1 MNIKK
6 YVAYRL
12 LSSFFVLFGLS
23 LLIFS
28 LSRLVPGDPARL
40 ALGPMAPQWAVD
52 KLRAQLHLDEP
63 VYIQYIY
70 WVTNVFRGD
79 LGQSLVTRRGVFSDI
94 VEFFPATFE
103 LVIFSVILST
113 SLAIILGVTSGKYA
127 NSLWDNIVRVI
138 SYIGIAIPS
147 FVWAIM
153 SVFIFG
159 YVLRWFPTLG
169 RLSSGMGMPTKVT
182 GLLLIDSLLAG
193 KLNVFRDAFYHMVLP
208 GTSLVIS
215 RLAQEARITR
225 ASVVENLHKDYIMA
239 ARSFG
244 IPERTI
250 TLKNL
255 LKPSLI
261 PTVAVMGMDIAGSMG
276 GSFIVETIF
285 NWPGLGRYGMSAMLS
300 NDINAIVGVVML
312 IGVFFAFM
320 NILVDL
326 ITAYLDPRIMMKLR
340 AG

>member
-1 MNIKK
+1 MKIRK
-6 YVAYRL
+6 YIAYRL
-12 LSSFFVLFGLS
+12 ISSIFVLFGLS

-28 LSRLVPGDPARL
+28 LSRIVPGDPARL

-52 KLRAQLHLDEP
+52 KLRSELHLDKP
-63 VYIQYIY
+63 IYMQYY
-70 WVTNVFRGD
+70 HWVVNVLHGN
-79 LGQSLVTRRGVFSDI
+79 LGKSLVTRRQVVNDI
-94 VEFFPATFE
+94 FEFFPATFE
-103 LVIFSVILST
+103 LVIFSILISST
-113 SLAIILGVTSGKYA
+113 FAILLGVTSGRYA
-127 NSLWDNIVRVI
+127 NSWWDNLVRVT

-147 FVWAIM
+147 FVWAIL

-159 YVLRWFPTLG
+159 YILRWFPTLG
-169 RLSSGMGMPTKVT
+169 RLSSGVIAPPKVT
-182 GLLLIDSLLAG
+182 GFLMLDSLITGRLS
-193 KLNVFRDAFYHMVLP
+193 VFTDAFYHMILP
-208 GTSLVIS
+208 GSALVIS
-215 RLAQEARITR
+215 RLSQEARITR
-225 ASVVENLHKDYIMA
+225 ASVVENLNKDYIMA

-244 IPERTI
+244 IPERTV
-250 TLKNL
+250 TLKHL

-276 GSFIVETIF
+276 GSFIIETIF
-285 NWPGLGRYGMSAMLS
+285 NWPGIGRYGMSAMLS

-340 AG
+340 SN

>member
-6 YVAYRL
+6 YVVYRL
-12 LSSFFVLFGLS
+12 LSSTFVLFGLS

-40 ALGPMAPQWAVD
+40 ALGPMAPQWAID
-52 KLRAQLHLDEP
+52 RLRVQLHLNEP
-63 VYIQYIY
+63 IYAQYFY
-70 WVTNVFRGD
+70 WLTNVFKGD
-79 LGQSLVTRRGVFSDI
+79 LGQSLITRRGVFNDI

-103 LVIFSVILST
+103 LVIFSVIIST
-113 SLAIILGVTSGKYA
+113 SLAILLGVTSGKYA
-127 NSLWDNIVRVI
+127 NSLWDNIVRI
-138 SYIGIAIPS
+138 TSYVGIAIPS

-153 SVFIFG
+153 SIFIFG
-159 YVLRWFPTLG
+159 YVLRWLPTLG
-169 RLSSGMGMPTKVT
+169 RLSTGFVMPPKVT
-182 GLLLIDSLLAG
+182 GFLMLDSLIAG
-193 KLNVFRDAFYHMVLP
+193 KIDVFFNAFTHMILP

-225 ASVVENLHKDYIMA
+225 ASVVENINKDYIMA

-250 TLKNL
+250 TLKYL

-276 GSFIVETIF
+276 GSFIIETIF
-285 NWPGLGRYGMSAMLS
+285 NWPGIGRYGMSAMLS

-340 AG
+340 GN

>member
-23 LLIFS
+23 LLIFT

-40 ALGPMAPQWAVD
+40 ALGAMAPQWAVD
-52 KLRAQLHLDEP
+52 NLREQLHLNEP
-63 VYIQYIY
+63 IYMQYFY
-70 WVTNVFRGD
+70 WITNVVKGD
-79 LGQSLVTRRGVFSDI
+79 LGQSLVTRRGVLGDI
-94 VEFFPATFE
+94 LEFFPATFE
-103 LVIFSVILST
+103 LVIFSVLIST
-113 SLAIILGVTSGKYA
+113 SLAILLGVTAGRYA
-127 NSLWDNIVRVI
+127 NSLWDNIVRVT
-138 SYIGIAIPS
+138 SYVGIAIPS
-147 FVWAIM
+147 FVWAIL

-159 YVLRWFPTLG
+159 YLLRWLPTLG
-169 RLSSGMGMPTKVT
+169 RLSSGMIAPTKVT
-182 GLLLIDSLLAG
+182 GLIMVDSLLAG
-193 KLNVFRDAFYHMVLP
+193 RLDIFVDAFYHMILP
-208 GTSLVIS
+208 GSSLVLG
-215 RLAQEARITR
+215 RLSQEARITR
-225 ASVVENLHKDYIMA
+225 ASVVENLNKDYIMA

-250 TLKNL
+250 MMKYL

-276 GSFIVETIF
+276 GSFIIETIF
-285 NWPGLGRYGMSAMLS
+285 NWPGIGRYGIKAMLS

-312 IGVFFAFM
+312 IGIFFAFM
-320 NILVDL
+320 NIVVDL

-340 AG
+340 SG

>member
-6 YVAYRL
+6 YVAQRL
-12 LSSFFVLFGLS
+12 LSSIFVLFGLS
-23 LLIFS
+23 LLIFT

-40 ALGPMAPQWAVD
+40 ALGPMAPQWAID
-52 KLRAQLHLDEP
+52 KLRSQLHLDEP
-63 VYIQYIY
+63 IYVQYFY
-70 WVTNVFRGD
+70 WVTNVFRGN
-79 LGQSLVTRRGVFSDI
+79 LGQSLVTRRGVFNDI

-103 LVIFSVILST
+103 LVIFSVIVST
-113 SLAIILGVTSGKYA
+113 ILAVILGVTSGKYA
-127 NSLWDNIVRVI
+127 NSLWDNIVRVT
-138 SYIGIAIPS
+138 SYVGIAIPS

-159 YVLRWFPTLG
+159 YTLRWLPTLG
-169 RLSSGMGMPTKVT
+169 RLSTGFIMPPKVT
-182 GLLLIDSLLAG
+182 GFLLLDSLIAG
-193 KLNVFRDAFYHMVLP
+193 KIDVFFNAFTHMILP

-225 ASVVENLHKDYIMA
+225 ASVVENINKDYIMA

-244 IPERTI
+244 IPEKTI
-250 TLKNL
+250 TLKYL

-340 AG
+340 GS

>member
-6 YVAYRL
+6 YVGYRL

-23 LLIFS
+23 LLIFT

-52 KLRAQLHLDEP
+52 RLRAQLHLDEP
-63 VYIQYIY
+63 IYVQYFY
-70 WVTNVFRGD
+70 WVTNVFKGD
-79 LGQSLVTRRGVFSDI
+79 LGQSLVTRRGVFNDI
-94 VEFFPATFE
+94 LEFFPATFE

-127 NSLWDNIVRVI
+127 NSLWDNIVRVV
-138 SYIGIAIPS
+138 SYIGIAIPG

-159 YVLRWFPTLG
+159 YLLRWFPTLG
-169 RLSSGMGMPTKVT
+169 RLSSGVVAPPTVT
-182 GLLLIDSLLAG
+182 GLLLVDCLIAG
-193 KLNVFRDAFYHMVLP
+193 RLDVFSDAFVHMVLP
-208 GTSLVIS
+208 GTSLVIG

-225 ASVVENLHKDYIMA
+225 ASVVENLNKDYIMA

-312 IGVFFAFM
+312 VGVFFAFM

-340 AG
+340 SG